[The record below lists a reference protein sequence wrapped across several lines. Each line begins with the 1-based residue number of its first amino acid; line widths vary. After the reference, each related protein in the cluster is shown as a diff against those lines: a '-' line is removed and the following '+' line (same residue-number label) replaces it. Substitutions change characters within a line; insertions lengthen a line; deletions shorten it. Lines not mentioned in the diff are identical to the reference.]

1 MKYLHPLSLN
11 EFLMLI
17 VVPLLLLYRFLTK
30 LKFTL
35 LSAAAYEHSELN
47 GFKNINFDGKISN

>member
-1 MKYLHPLSLN
+1 
-11 EFLMLI
+11 MLI

-35 LSAAAYEHSELN
+35 LSAAAE
-47 GFKNINFDGKISN
+47 NFDQLPIL